1 MHSLF
6 QRNFYQSK
14 QGIAEFY
21 KLYAYSIVLNE
32 SEAYKQFV
40 LILNLNVLVY
50 VSTIFLMT
58 MLLPTYFIIVDRFK
72 LILA

>member
-32 SEAYKQFV
+32 PEAYKQFV
-40 LILNLNVLVY
+40 LI
-50 VSTIFLMT
+50 
-58 MLLPTYFIIVDRFK
+58 
-72 LILA
+72 